1 MRPSVV
7 RESREYVDPELDAM
21 FSSQYSMDDDF
32 ENAPKTLSSDITDRN
47 YEFMIGGCP
56 LVTILQLH
64 SIDDNEKSE
73 RSFIVKCQIFKT
85 VGTIQIT
92 SNRYQLVVHIVD
104 SSDMHLEVR

>member
-1 MRPSVV
+1 
-7 RESREYVDPELDAM
+7 
-21 FSSQYSMDDDF
+21 MDDDF
-32 ENAPKTLSSDITDRN
+32 ENVPKTVSNDITDHN

-85 VGTIQIT
+85 VGTVQIK
-92 SNRYQLVVHIVD
+92 SNRYQLVVLIVD